1 MRIFTKDGPMKR
13 STFIA
18 LHADCWPA
26 RQQSQVLGVSPSG
39 YYAWRK
45 RTPTP
50 ASEPAP
56 AAWQVA
62 TQRVFTTHAGRY
74 GQRRLRAQLRRE
86 GYAVGRQRL
95 RGWLSSSSL
104 RALCT
109 RVGTRPPRTT
119 QVDQQAI
126 AAANKPATRPAA
138 TAPNQIWVG
147 DITYLALATG
157 QWAYLACWRDAF
169 SRCVVG
175 WHVSESLHTKLILT
189 AFYRAV
195 AICQPPPGLLVH
207 TDRGSQY
214 TSEAFTTLLDRT
226 QAIASLS
233 GPGNPYD
240 NALAESGWSIL
251 KTELLPRGACFADLQ
266 EARLELAEYLDH
278 YYNTQ
283 RLHSALWY
291 CTRLKFEFH
300 YRFNNLP

>member
-1 MRIFTKDGPMKR
+1 MKCFA
-13 STFIA
+13 FIA
-18 LHADCWPA
+18 LHAACWPV
-26 RQQSQVLGVSPSG
+26 QQQCQVLSVSASG

-45 RTPTP
+45 RRPAAAVEPTP
-50 ASEPAP
+50 L
-56 AAWQVA
+56 AWQVA
-62 TQRVFTTHAGRY
+62 AQRVFTTHAGRY

-95 RGWLSSSSL
+95 RGWLSASGL

-109 RVGTRPPRTT
+109 RSSTRPPRTT
-119 QVDQQAI
+119 QADPQAV
-126 AAANKPATRPAA
+126 AAANKLATWPAA

-169 SRCVVG
+169 SRRVVG
-175 WHVSESLHTKLILT
+175 WHVSESLHTDLILT
-189 AFYRAV
+189 AFNRAV

-207 TDRGSQY
+207 ADRGSQY
-214 TSEAFTTLLDRT
+214 TSEAFTTLLNRT

-233 GPGNPYD
+233 RPGNPYD
-240 NALAESGWSIL
+240 NALAESGWSTL
-251 KTELLPRGACFADLQ
+251 KTELLPRGAYFADLE

-283 RLHSALWY
+283 RLHSALGY
-291 CTRLKFEFH
+291 CTPLEVELHSLF
-300 YRFNNLP
+300 NLP